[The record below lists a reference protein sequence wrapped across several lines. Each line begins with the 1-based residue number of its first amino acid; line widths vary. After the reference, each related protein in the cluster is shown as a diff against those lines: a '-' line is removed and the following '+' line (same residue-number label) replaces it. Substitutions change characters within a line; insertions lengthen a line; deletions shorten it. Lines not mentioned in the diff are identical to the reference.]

1 MWRMKYDFVRAT
13 RADLPAIVHIYN
25 EAILTRTSTADLHT
39 FTPEQRAGWF
49 DQFDDRHPI
58 WLILAAADTA
68 SATGVNPT
76 AAAPATSAAG
86 AGNGQ
91 DGHDNA
97 PADDGNAGNIASD
110 GSSIL
115 GWVSLE
121 QYSDRPAYDHTAEIS
136 IYLDQKAVGHGIGS
150 AAMSFVESQLAR
162 LGITAVISRVF
173 ARNAASRALF
183 TKFGYE
189 QWGHYPRVAVLDG
202 EPCDLLVLGKRYD
215 ADQQA

>member
-58 WLILAAADTA
+58 WLIR
-68 SATGVNPT
+68 
-76 AAAPATSAAG
+76 AAG
-86 AGNGQ
+86 DDQ
-91 DGHDNA
+91 D
-97 PADDGNAGNIASD
+97 AS
-110 GSSIL
+110 GSSSTVVAESGDKPVL

-121 QYSDRPAYDHTAEIS
+121 PYSDRPAYDHTVEIS

-150 AAMSFVESQLAR
+150 AAITFIESQLGR
-162 LGITAVISRVF
+162 LGITAVISRVL
-173 ARNAASRALF
+173 ARNKASRALF

-189 QWGHYPRVAVLDG
+189 QWGRYPRVAVLDG